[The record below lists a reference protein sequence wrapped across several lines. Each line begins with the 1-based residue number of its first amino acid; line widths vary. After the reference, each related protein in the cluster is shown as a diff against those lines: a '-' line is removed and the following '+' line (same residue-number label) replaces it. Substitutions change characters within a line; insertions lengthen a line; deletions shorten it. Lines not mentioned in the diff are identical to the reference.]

1 MVVTTTINA
10 RNTKTKPIPNIVKV
24 IAFITSL
31 NPFEVFEIQKILT
44 ISLDIK
50 KIDFLSFMYLMNIK
64 LWKLL

>member
-31 NPFEVFEIQKILT
+31 NPFEVFEIQKN
-44 ISLDIK
+44 
-50 KIDFLSFMYLMNIK
+50 IDYFT
-64 LWKLL
+64 